1 MVVYIHEGDGDN
13 DGDDDED
20 GGHLANIA
28 LVHEPAHCVLLVS
41 TLKGNLD
48 TRNNYKK
55 IDTIS
60 SPQSTAR
67 IKIWC

>member
-1 MVVYIHEGDGDN
+1 MLMMIRLVLLRAVAMVVYIYEGDGDN

-48 TRNNYKK
+48 RFG
-55 IDTIS
+55 
-60 SPQSTAR
+60 
-67 IKIWC
+67 

>member
-1 MVVYIHEGDGDN
+1 MMIRLMFLRVVAMVVYIYDG

-41 TLKGNLD
+41 TLKGDLD
-48 TRNNYKK
+48 RFG
-55 IDTIS
+55 
-60 SPQSTAR
+60 
-67 IKIWC
+67 

>member
-1 MVVYIHEGDGDN
+1 MVVYIYDGDGDN

-41 TLKGNLD
+41 TLKGDLD
-48 TRNNYKK
+48 RFG
-55 IDTIS
+55 
-60 SPQSTAR
+60 
-67 IKIWC
+67 

>member
-1 MVVYIHEGDGDN
+1 MMIRLVLLRVVAMVVYVYDGDGDN
-13 DGDDDED
+13 DGDDDDD

-48 TRNNYKK
+48 
-55 IDTIS
+55 S
-60 SPQSTAR
+60 
-67 IKIWC
+67 CG